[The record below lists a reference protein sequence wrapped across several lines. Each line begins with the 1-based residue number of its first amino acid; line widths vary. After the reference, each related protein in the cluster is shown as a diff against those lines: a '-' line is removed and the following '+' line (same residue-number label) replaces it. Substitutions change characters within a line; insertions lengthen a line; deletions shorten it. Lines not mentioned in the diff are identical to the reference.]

1 MNNLIK
7 SEVSKLLKDRT
18 FRFIVILLF
27 TIALLAPLFFGDVS
41 GMENN
46 EFYRTYILLGNH
58 QIVIYLPLILAG
70 FFIANEY
77 QSGTMKIFVASGNSR
92 MNIYLSKLLVF
103 SLGSLIIMTI
113 FPTFML
119 LSSCIIHGFSM
130 FPDITFFLQNLL
142 LNGLYTAAFAT
153 FVMIA
158 ATLLNESGK
167 VIGVLL
173 LFFALFNSILGG
185 ISGMFPVLEPFIK
198 NSIFIKYNQLPFLD
212 HLDHFGTEE
221 IMSFV
226 IYPVGVIIVLSVV
239 GVVIFNRKEIK

>member
-1 MNNLIK
+1 MNNLIR
-7 SEVSKLLKDRT
+7 SEISKLLKDRT
-18 FRFIVILLF
+18 FRFIVIMLF
-27 TIALLAPLFFGDVS
+27 TIAILAPLFFGDIS
-41 GMENN
+41 GMETN

-77 QSGTMKIFVASGNSR
+77 QSGTMKIVVASGNSR
-92 MNIYLSKLLVF
+92 MSIYLSKLLVF
-103 SLGSLIIMTI
+103 SLGSLTVMTI
-113 FPTFML
+113 LPTVML

-130 FPDITFFLQNLL
+130 FPDLTFFLQTLS
-142 LNGLYTAAFAT
+142 LNGLYTVAFST

-185 ISGMFPVLEPFIK
+185 ISGMLPMLEPFIK

-212 HLDHFGTEE
+212 GLVHFGIDE

-226 IYPVGVIIVLSVV
+226 IYPVGVIIVLSVI